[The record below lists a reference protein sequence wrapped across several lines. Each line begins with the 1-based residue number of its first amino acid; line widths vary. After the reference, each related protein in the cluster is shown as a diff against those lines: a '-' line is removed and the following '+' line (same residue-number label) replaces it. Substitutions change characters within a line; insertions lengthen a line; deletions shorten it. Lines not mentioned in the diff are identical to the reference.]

1 MNTSPPTPSTF
12 FLSLHLVGADPRVKI
27 DDDDDRYLDDAK
39 DEKPV
44 KKAYEVDYKVHSDEQ
59 IRTAQQQQVDEVS
72 SILGLPG
79 EQCAILLRY
88 FKWQKDRLIEKYMD
102 SPDDVLD
109 GAGLGPSYDAPTVL
123 EVMSGFSCD
132 ICCDD
137 EGGLETY
144 AMKCGHRYC
153 SGCYRQYI
161 ESKIKDEGE
170 ASRIQCPAEGCSR
183 IVGSKTV
190 DLLVCSETGH
200 RYGVCCYPYRCCL
213 VFFRKNNLTQILGT
227 ENY

>member
-1 MNTSPPTPSTF
+1 VYEDDDDYSLGELGMGNINNQLGSHFFF
-12 FLSLHLVGADPRVKI
+12 FLSDPLRI
-27 DDDDDRYLDDAK
+27 NTEEDDRYLDDAK

-44 KKAYEVDYKVHSDEQ
+44 KKAYEVDYKVHSAEQ
-59 IRTAQQQQVDEVS
+59 IRGAQQQQVEEVA

-102 SPDDVLD
+102 SPEDVLD
-109 GAGLGPSYDAPTVL
+109 AAGLGPGYDTPSRL
-123 EVMSGFSCD
+123 EMVMGFSCD

-137 EGGLETY
+137 QRGLETY

-153 SGCYRQYI
+153 ASCYSQYI

-170 ASRIQCPAEGCSR
+170 ASRIQCPADGCSR
-183 IVGSKTV
+183 IVGSKSV
-190 DLLVCSETGH
+190 DLLVPSETCQ
-200 RYGVCCYPYRCCL
+200 RCAILLLVPVPVLSNFGV
-213 VFFRKNNLTQILGT
+213 
-227 ENY
+227 